1 MARNKPMQDFNSLDF
16 DIVAAGISRLRELSD
31 PSAIPILANLLTSQ
45 DEDIKS
51 IAIEAL
57 VDIAEIGDRIA
68 GEALLTILSDPSSS
82 VRDEAS
88 YALMDLDYKPAK
100 NLMVNL
106 LLEDPDRLVRV
117 AAAESLA
124 YLADKGEVTV
134 IDALEKALDDP
145 IEPVRSFSACSL
157 GILGIPESR
166 SVHKLEIY
174 LTSEES
180 LSTKAEIMG
189 ARCRLGIEE
198 DLLKIFSLLDIAE
211 EEDYF
216 SILNAIQDL
225 VSREIPASL
234 HKNREYIIEALK
246 QFGNKN
252 RFHAHQINL
261 IIDKIGELK
270 TPAVKLKIPE

>member
-1 MARNKPMQDFNSLDF
+1 MDRNKPMQDFNSLDF

-68 GEALLTILSDPSSS
+68 GEALLTILSDPSS
-82 VRDEAS
+82 
-88 YALMDLDYKPAK
+88 
-100 NLMVNL
+100 
-106 LLEDPDRLVRV
+106 
-117 AAAESLA
+117 
-124 YLADKGEVTV
+124 
-134 IDALEKALDDP
+134 
-145 IEPVRSFSACSL
+145 
-157 GILGIPESR
+157 
-166 SVHKLEIY
+166 
-174 LTSEES
+174 
-180 LSTKAEIMG
+180 
-189 ARCRLGIEE
+189 
-198 DLLKIFSLLDIAE
+198 E

-252 RFHAHQINL
+252 RFNAHQINL